1 MSEFKGRPLRVTMI
15 PTSRWTACPG
25 DSVSD
30 YPADY
35 RYTCS
40 NTHESPASSHRAC
53 LAGCLE
59 FLLKNPENN
68 HNKIVIHDFHWSMQV
83 YLKVYIASY
92 DGNCNTVKDKWS
104 VAIPNE

>member
-1 MSEFKGRPLRVTMI
+1 MIEFKGRPLQVTMI
-15 PTSRWTACPG
+15 PTSRLTACPG

-40 NTHESPASSHRAC
+40 NTRESPASSHRAC

-68 HNKIVIHDFHWSMQV
+68 HKKII
-83 YLKVYIASY
+83 KTAYIASN
-92 DGNCNTVKDKWS
+92 DANCNTVKDK
-104 VAIPNE
+104 